1 MSIPNGQVVPIPFEP
16 GLPML
21 AVLYL
26 DFNSFVSIPF
36 EPGLLARIFDHG

>member
-1 MSIPNGQVVPIPFEP
+1 
-16 GLPML
+16 ML